1 MRPLSGARELVFPSP
16 CYPVKSLSENTFNS
30 ALARIE
36 RMLDLLDAC
45 ATPSDM
51 AVPGFKFHELMG
63 NRKGN
68 FSISVTGNYRIT
80 FRFEGEDALDVDLED
95 YR

>member
-1 MRPLSGARELVFPSP
+1 
-16 CYPVKSLSENTFNS
+16 
-30 ALARIE
+30 
-36 RMLDLLDAC
+36 
-45 ATPSDM
+45 M

-80 FRFEGEDALDVDLED
+80 FRIEGEDALDVDLKD
-95 YR
+95 YH